1 MLDREILKLNYGV
14 SYGSVTLS
22 SLQNDAVPE
31 IDLLV
36 REAIQNSSDA
46 AIGLEGPS
54 YRVGFQTGTFA
65 PIAFNA
71 YLTDIEDHLNA
82 RYPLST
88 AEYIEIRDTCTS
100 GLTGEIRKSEIKK
113 DDHGNFFKLIYDTG
127 KKQTQV
133 TAGGN
138 HGLGKSVYYRVGIGI
153 VIFYSRIQKEYG
165 FESRLIIT
173 LVEDEN
179 KKNPDGT
186 DATILNHI
194 EPSSAGKAWWGLR
207 EGEDLLPLTDEEF
220 IIPLLEVFGLA
231 PFKGTETG
239 TSVIIPYINS
249 ADLLNQII
257 PPEAEIKDDVK
268 DHLKTVWLSNLADYL
283 KLSIQRWYAPKIH
296 NREINKFSDK
306 KWLLV
311 TVNKVPIQKQSL
323 LPVFNL
329 AQELYTTALAKVHG
343 KDYVSPVYPQIECLP
358 VNIQK
363 YFEGSMTS
371 GYVAVVKISRSE
383 LNGNQNLL
391 SPYDYFGHYEA
402 DGGLNEPVVMYTRDL
417 GMVIDYSLTGPWVK
431 GLTTPESPEEFI
443 FAFYVP
449 NTAKK
454 LKSDLTVAEYAGVS
468 FGQYLRDCEAS
479 DHMEWNDP
487 VKMQIVSRIQ
497 KNVVNQINNK
507 INKAAATPVNATA
520 SKLSNRLG
528 KNLLPRVGYGKRT
541 SGGNG
546 GSGGGGGGKVS
557 NILFEITS
565 QAVRGNLLTIDFSLK
580 MLHSCKS
587 AKVSIIVAS
596 EGGWIDPESWQ
607 EEIGTPF
614 PAVIREC
621 CALSM
626 TSGVIVE
633 PRPIE
638 LICDADNPV
647 VGMEEFDLSM
657 QYVEGSLSAAT
668 IKIDS
673 KVFNLGLTGRLV
685 VNAVDKKYRFN
696 FKVE

>member
-239 TSVIIPYINS
+239 TSVYQFCGS
-249 ADLLNQII
+249 A
-257 PPEAEIKDDVK
+257 E
-268 DHLKTVWLSNLADYL
+268 
-283 KLSIQRWYAPKIH
+283 
-296 NREINKFSDK
+296 SD
-306 KWLLV
+306 
-311 TVNKVPIQKQSL
+311 NP
-323 LPVFNL
+323 
-329 AQELYTTALAKVHG
+329 
-343 KDYVSPVYPQIECLP
+343 
-358 VNIQK
+358 
-363 YFEGSMTS
+363 
-371 GYVAVVKISRSE
+371 
-383 LNGNQNLL
+383 
-391 SPYDYFGHYEA
+391 
-402 DGGLNEPVVMYTRDL
+402 
-417 GMVIDYSLTGPWVK
+417 
-431 GLTTPESPEEFI
+431 
-443 FAFYVP
+443 
-449 NTAKK
+449 
-454 LKSDLTVAEYAGVS
+454 
-468 FGQYLRDCEAS
+468 
-479 DHMEWNDP
+479 
-487 VKMQIVSRIQ
+487 
-497 KNVVNQINNK
+497 
-507 INKAAATPVNATA
+507 
-520 SKLSNRLG
+520 
-528 KNLLPRVGYGKRT
+528 
-541 SGGNG
+541 
-546 GSGGGGGGKVS
+546 SGGGNQRRCERS
-557 NILFEITS
+557 
-565 QAVRGNLLTIDFSLK
+565 
-580 MLHSCKS
+580 
-587 AKVSIIVAS
+587 S
-596 EGGWIDPESWQ
+596 E
-607 EEIGTPF
+607 
-614 PAVIREC
+614 
-621 CALSM
+621 
-626 TSGVIVE
+626 
-633 PRPIE
+633 
-638 LICDADNPV
+638 N
-647 VGMEEFDLSM
+647 GMAF
-657 QYVEGSLSAAT
+657 
-668 IKIDS
+668 
-673 KVFNLGLTGRLV
+673 
-685 VNAVDKKYRFN
+685 
-696 FKVE
+696 

>member
-1 MLDREILKLNYGV
+1 M
-14 SYGSVTLS
+14 
-22 SLQNDAVPE
+22 
-31 IDLLV
+31 
-36 REAIQNSSDA
+36 
-46 AIGLEGPS
+46 
-54 YRVGFQTGTFA
+54 
-65 PIAFNA
+65 
-71 YLTDIEDHLNA
+71 
-82 RYPLST
+82 
-88 AEYIEIRDTCTS
+88 
-100 GLTGEIRKSEIKK
+100 
-113 DDHGNFFKLIYDTG
+113 
-127 KKQTQV
+127 
-133 TAGGN
+133 
-138 HGLGKSVYYRVGIGI
+138 
-153 VIFYSRIQKEYG
+153 
-165 FESRLIIT
+165 IIT

-207 EGEDLLPLTDEEF
+207 QGEDLLPLTDEEF

-249 ADLLNQII
+249 ADLLNQIV

-329 AQELYTTALAKVHG
+329 TQELYTTALAKVHG
-343 KDYVSPVYPQIECLP
+343 QDYVSPIYPQIECLP

-371 GYVAVVKISRSE
+371 GYVAMVKISRSE
-383 LNGNQNLL
+383 LNENQNLL

-497 KNVVNQINNK
+497 KNVVNQINNR

-528 KNLLPRVGYGKRT
+528 KNLLPRVGYGKKT

-580 MLHSCKS
+580 MLHSCKT

-638 LICDADNPV
+638 LIGDADNPV

>member
-1 MLDREILKLNYGV
+1 MLDREILKTDYAV

-22 SLQNDAVPE
+22 SLQNDSVPDM
-31 IDLLV
+31 DLLV

-46 AIGLEGPS
+46 AIGLVGKF

-65 PIAFNA
+65 PAALNT
-71 YLTDIEDHLNA
+71 YLTDIEEYLNA
-82 RYPLST
+82 RYPSST

-100 GLTGEIRKSEIKK
+100 GLTGAIRKGEIKK

-127 KKQTQV
+127 KKQTKI

-153 VIFYSRIQKEYG
+153 VIFYSRIQKENG

-194 EPSSAGKAWWGLR
+194 EPNSAGKAWWGLR
-207 EGEDLLPLTDEEF
+207 EGKDLLPLTDEEF
-220 IIPLLEVFGLA
+220 IASLLHVFGLT

-239 TSVIIPYINS
+239 TAIIIPYINS
-249 ADLLNQII
+249 ANLLSQVI
-257 PPEAEIKDDVK
+257 PPEADIKDDVK
-268 DHLKTVWLSNLADYL
+268 DHLKTVWLSSLADYL
-283 KLSIQRWYAPKIH
+283 RLSIQRWYAPKIH
-296 NREINKFSDK
+296 NREISEFPDQ
-306 KWLLV
+306 KWLSV

-323 LPVFNL
+323 LPVFDL
-329 AQELYTTALAKVHG
+329 TQELYTTALAKVYG
-343 KDYVSPVYPQIECLP
+343 KDYASQTYPQIKCLP

-371 GYVAVVKISRSE
+371 GYVAVVKISKSE
-383 LNGNQNLL
+383 LNGDQNLL

-417 GMVIDYSLTGPWVK
+417 GMVIDYSVTGPWVK
-431 GLTTPESPEEFI
+431 GLTTPENPEEFL

-454 LKSDLTVAEYAGVS
+454 LKSDLTVPEYAGVS
-468 FGQYLRDCEAS
+468 FGQYLRDCEQS

-497 KNVVNQINNK
+497 KNLIHQINTK
-507 INKAAATPVNATA
+507 INKPAAAPVDATA
-520 SKLSNRLG
+520 SKLSSRLG
-528 KNLLPRVGYGKRT
+528 KNLLPRIGYGKKT
-541 SGGNG
+541 GGGSGSSSG
-546 GSGGGGGGKVS
+546 GSGGKVN

-580 MLHSCKS
+580 LLHSCKS
-587 AKVSIIVAS
+587 AKMSIIVAS

-607 EEIGTPF
+607 DEIGTPF
-614 PAVIREC
+614 PAAIREC
-621 CALSM
+621 CAVSM
-626 TSGVIVE
+626 TTGVIVK
-633 PRPIE
+633 PRAID
-638 LICDADNPV
+638 LICNADTPIASI
-647 VGMEEFDLSM
+647 EEFDLSM
-657 QYVEGSLSAAT
+657 QYVEGSATAAA
-668 IKIDS
+668 IKVDS
-673 KVFNLGLTGRLV
+673 QVFNLGLTGHLV